1 MTFDQIMDMQYRK
14 LLTARDMIRE
24 ELEAVAADEDA
35 LVIQLSI
42 ILLLSQLLTDLDSL
56 EAPTMG
62 WGEAKF
68 AGHCYEVLLESEDP
82 GVTTMLYQ
90 EDIEHVLALTGKR
103 RLSDEINREIAL
115 RFADAANEM
124 VPDMFIGRQHLEEI
138 L

>member
-1 MTFDQIMDMQYRK
+1 MTLDQIMDLQYRK
-14 LLTARDMIRE
+14 LLTARDIIRE
-24 ELEAVAADEDA
+24 ELQVVAAEEDA
-35 LVIQLSI
+35 LVIQLSN

-56 EAPTMG
+56 NAPVMAGCGTS
-62 WGEAKF
+62 F
-68 AGHCYEVLLESEDP
+68 AGHCYASLLESDDP

-115 RFADAANEM
+115 RFADAANEII
-124 VPDMFIGRQHLEEI
+124 PELFIGRQHLEEI

>member
-14 LLTARDMIRE
+14 LLTAREMIRG
-24 ELEAVAADEDA
+24 ELEAAAADEEA
-35 LVIQLSI
+35 LVIQLSN
-42 ILLLSQLLTDLDSL
+42 ILLLSQLLTDLDSI
-56 EAPTMG
+56 EAPTLE
-62 WGEAKF
+62 WSEAKI
-68 AGHCYEVLLESEDP
+68 AGHCYEVLLESDDP

-115 RFADAANEM
+115 RFADAANEII
-124 VPDMFIGRQHLEEI
+124 PELFIGRQHLEEI

>member
-1 MTFDQIMDMQYRK
+1 MTLDQIMDLQYRK
-14 LLTARDMIRE
+14 LLTARNIIRE
-24 ELEAVAADEDA
+24 ELQVVAAEEDA
-35 LVIQLSI
+35 LVIQLSN

-56 EAPTMG
+56 EAPTLE
-62 WGEAKF
+62 WSEAKI
-68 AGHCYEVLLESEDP
+68 AGHCYEVLLESDDP

-115 RFADAANEM
+115 RFADAANEII
-124 VPDMFIGRQHLEEI
+124 PELFIGRQHLEEI